1 MTARTVFKEM
11 LRTPGK
17 TLLFLC
23 LLALATAL
31 LVLGVNLYGSSEEAR
46 RQVSQNYRTV
56 GTITQKPD
64 SVRELEEG
72 EAFYSDS
79 QLDMYSVHIPEDA
92 FDSLPTKRPVEN
104 RPAIITT
111 GEIDSGM
118 LQGEPKP
125 FDFPARASVPAILTF
140 TVDEEVDSTDETF
153 LGLHSNFGMKFY
165 VNASLL
171 TLNGEETPGGSRAV
185 QLYWPT
191 GSEETHL
198 YPGVEYIACGDKSYG
213 DSPGYFVYPISQ
225 STNVSKNW
233 ADIGQLPQTA
243 YEYTPGFMETEEG
256 QAFQYMLDVG
266 KVIQEIAQHV
276 CITVPTQSLA
286 LLDPFYRGD
295 VSIKFGR
302 EITQEEF
309 DTGAK
314 VCMIPEE
321 FRENDEHMNFVD
333 IGDKIRLDFRGA
345 AYNWAPGSLSS
356 DPNFMNIP
364 LAGTMLDAEGS
375 EEYEVVGIYYTEST
389 GMDYMTG
396 LGGLNLGALEIIVP
410 SKSYDFE
417 SITPVSGGRIDPA
430 CVSFELENGTTSDFL
445 LAVEGLEYGSLL
457 QVDINDQGYS
467 AIAKGLDAVALLA
480 WILLLAGGAST
491 LCLLLFFVYLQ
502 IARRQREA
510 AVQRSLGASRA
521 RCAATL
527 LLGVLLVAVVGIMGG
542 ALLGHMVTDTISSQ
556 AYAQARE
563 SGYSREYSDQME
575 ASADKEF
582 DYDGSAAWPVT
593 AGAGGATLAAA
604 LALSLGFT
612 AYALRKEPLELLTR
626 KE

>member
-1 MTARTVFKEM
+1 MAVRTVFKEM

-46 RQVSQNYRTV
+46 QQVSQNYRTV

-79 QLDMYSVHIPEDA
+79 QLDVYSVHIPEDA
-92 FDSLPTKRPVEN
+92 FDSLPVKRPVEN
-104 RPAIITT
+104 RPAVITT

-118 LQGEPKP
+118 LQGAPKP
-125 FDFPARASVPAILTF
+125 FDFPTRASVPTILTF

-153 LGLHSNFGMKFY
+153 LSLHSNFGMLYFQIN
-165 VNASLL
+165 VL
-171 TLNGEETPGGSRAV
+171 TENGQEMPKGSQSFR
-185 QLYWPT
+185 LYWPFT
-191 GSEETHL
+191 SGEAHL
-198 YPGVEYIACGDKSYG
+198 HPGAEYIAFGERYGGDV
-213 DSPGYFVYPISQ
+213 PGYFVYPISQ

-233 ADIGQLPQTA
+233 ADIGQLSQTA

-321 FRENDEHMNFVD
+321 FRGNDEHMNLVD

-417 SITPVSGGRIDPA
+417 SITPVSGGRLDPA
-430 CVSFELENGTTSDFL
+430 CVSFELENGTVSDFL
-445 LAVEGLEYGSLL
+445 LAVGELEYGRLL
-457 QVDINDQGYS
+457 QVEINDQGYS

-510 AVQRSLGASRA
+510 AVQRSLGAGKA
-521 RCAATL
+521 RCAASL

-556 AYAQARE
+556 AYAQARD

-575 ASADKEF
+575 ASADKDF
-582 DYDGSAAWPVT
+582 AYDGSAAWPIT
-593 AGAGGATLAAA
+593 IGAGLCTLGAA
-604 LALSLGFT
+604 LAFSVGFT
-612 AYALRKEPLELLTR
+612 TYALRKEPLELLTR
-626 KE
+626 PT